1 MGGGLCHIISNKGKE
16 RKISRNWIEREEI
29 YDRKEIKDRGKMG
42 EKEGHTVD
50 KYERQGEKLRDR
62 ERGGY

>member
-1 MGGGLCHIISNKGKE
+1 
-16 RKISRNWIEREEI
+16 
-29 YDRKEIKDRGKMG
+29 MG

-62 ERGGY
+62 ERGGIRLFASLF